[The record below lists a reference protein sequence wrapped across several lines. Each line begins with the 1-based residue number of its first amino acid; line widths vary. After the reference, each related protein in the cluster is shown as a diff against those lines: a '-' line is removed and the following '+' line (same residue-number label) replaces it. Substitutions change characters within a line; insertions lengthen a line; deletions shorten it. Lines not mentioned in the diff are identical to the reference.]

1 VLLVVLCH
9 RGVLHEG
16 VVAVGPS
23 AMEVPV
29 DLVAGTVRE
38 TAVDVAVV
46 EFEAVEDLDV
56 VVEVLAVHD
65 EDVLLVGDVEA
76 AVLVAVEVGGAQV
89 GAQAVG
95 ALGVLLEDVEALQA
109 VVLQLQRFKIVI
121 GGGGGSEGTHGGA
134 LGAGS
139 GVARVLLLDLLAA
152 GGRGRGFGQLETGED
167 RLGGVQEA
175 LASQWRLSKWSHV
188 D

>member
-1 VLLVVLCH
+1 
-9 RGVLHEG
+9 
-16 VVAVGPS
+16 
-23 AMEVPV
+23 MEVPV

-109 VVLQLQRFKIVI
+109 VVLQ
-121 GGGGGSEGTHGGA
+121 GGA